1 MDDYHLIPR
10 GSPSHGRFRVSILQG
25 ANILITVATKSLG
38 QKFAQALPDRDAPNR
53 LVVHS
58 RDEFAHFPVA
68 EYTSS

>member
-1 MDDYHLIPR
+1 
-10 GSPSHGRFRVSILQG
+10 VSILQG